1 VVWQRRLAG
10 FSGEEQKDLREQ
22 FGDVW
27 FQLATLLGHADP
39 ATTRDCYLE
48 PFTGLEVDY
57 LLGLL
62 DKTEQAAIDQ
72 LVQSAGTSTGRT
84 LVALLPPGVDAIAER
99 LDEPGRHD
107 HGRG

>member
-1 VVWQRRLAG
+1 V
-10 FSGEEQKDLREQ
+10 
-22 FGDVW
+22 
-27 FQLATLLGHADP
+27 P
-39 ATTRDCYLE
+39 LE

-62 DKTEQAAIDQ
+62 DETEQAAIDQ

-84 LVALLPPGVDAIAER
+84 LDALLPPGVDAIAER
-99 LDEPGRHD
+99 LDEPGHHD